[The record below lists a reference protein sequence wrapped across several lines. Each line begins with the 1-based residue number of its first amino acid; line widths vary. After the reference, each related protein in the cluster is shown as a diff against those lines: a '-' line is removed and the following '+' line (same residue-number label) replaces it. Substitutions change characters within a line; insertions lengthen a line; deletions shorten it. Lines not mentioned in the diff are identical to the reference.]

1 MLISMETLSQMIPR
15 TDSGTGGK
23 SKTPAFAKTDSV
35 FEKIFDQSRA
45 AIDNLRTNGSGKI
58 DEIPAEIDAGI
69 VVPKKPDDIAEDDE
83 TLAAGVMGYQ
93 NAIVFILEGDKE
105 SATTPEICVDG
116 IGTIG
121 ATETETSVASTG
133 TALETP
139 EAGDKQQEPGER
151 VDRED
156 NTGVS
161 ADTEPDVIAG
171 QARQAAVDP
180 QVQPQQGASSVAEG
194 EKTEATALTG
204 ADVKAAVVADTAAN
218 ADEVKAPEIVDTENT
233 AGITAGDV
241 TARRPEIGTSEQRNT
256 EGKNSEISENGD
268 LSPLENENDTVPVI
282 GAKEKQNS
290 ETGGNTT
297 KNNNGKPQEAAVA
310 NTVPF
315 TADIKPERF
324 RADQQMIRAA
334 DVPIRSENLFEEM
347 VSRIETMQ
355 TESRQTMTI
364 QLKPEFLGKVALEIA
379 MDAAGLHVRINAANN
394 DVRGAIN
401 GQIDALVESLE
412 LKGIEVAEVEV
423 AYTGADNSAFADSN
437 KNQAQPDNH
446 RRSYRATAIE
456 DSAAFYAVM
465 PAETLEYYLD
475 TGVSS
480 VEFRA

>member
-23 SKTPAFAKTDSV
+23 GKTPAFAKTDSV

-45 AIDNLRTNGSGKI
+45 AMDNLRTNGTGKT
-58 DEIPAEIDAGI
+58 DEIPDEKDAGI
-69 VVPKKPDDIAEDDE
+69 VVPKKPDDSAEDGE

-105 SATTPEICVDG
+105 SATTSETCVEDVEAIGDIAPETTVSPVGTGTEAVDTGNKQQKSDG
-116 IGTIG
+116 I
-121 ATETETSVASTG
+121 
-133 TALETP
+133 
-139 EAGDKQQEPGER
+139 D
-151 VDRED
+151 DREAKAV
-156 NTGVS
+156 GS
-161 ADTEPDVIAG
+161 AETEPDEKTG
-171 QARQAAVDP
+171 QARQTA
-180 QVQPQQGASSVAEG
+180 PQQAGAKPDTAAEG
-194 EKTEATALTG
+194 AKTETNTLTG
-204 ADVKAAVVADTAAN
+204 ADVKAAVAVDAAAN
-218 ADEVKAPEIVDTENT
+218 ADAVEAPDIVDTENT
-233 AGITAGDV
+233 AGITAGEV
-241 TARRPEIGTSEQRNT
+241 TARRPEIGTSEQRND

-268 LSPLENENDTVPVI
+268 LSPLENENDTIPVS
-282 GAKEKQNS
+282 GTKEKQNS
-290 ETGGNTT
+290 EMGNNAA
-297 KNNNGKPQEAAVA
+297 KNNDGKTQEAAVGDI
-310 NTVPF
+310 TPF

-324 RADQQMIRAA
+324 QADQQMKRAVDIPVRA
-334 DVPIRSENLFEEM
+334 ENLFDEM

-394 DVRGAIN
+394 DVRSAIN

-423 AYTGADNSAFADSN
+423 AYTGVDSGAFADSN

-446 RRSYRATAIE
+446 RRSYRTTAIE
-456 DSAAFYAVM
+456 DSAAFYAVL

-475 TGVSS
+475 AGVSS